1 MRYLLGLDNGGTMTK
16 AALFDENGTPVAS
29 ASRQTP
35 LSAPSVGREERD
47 MEELW
52 QANAA
57 CIREVLERSGIDPG
71 AVAGVGCTGHG
82 KGAYLW
88 GEDGPVCP
96 AIASTDRRAEDIVR
110 RFSADGTAAE
120 VRRRTLQ
127 PPIVCQPPLLL
138 RWIKENDPQLL
149 PRIRHVFSC
158 KDYIR
163 FRLTGEARSELTDA
177 SGTALLDPV
186 VGRFDPALFALFGIA
201 ELTDRLPPPCG
212 AWERCGTVTEEAARQ
227 TGLCPGTPVAG
238 GMFDIDACAVAAG
251 VTDPDRLCMITGTW
265 SINEYPSRT
274 PVSDETTR
282 SSLFCL
288 PGYWLIEESS
298 PTSAGNLEWLLNTCL
313 EAEAARARADGVRFY
328 DRADALVAALP
339 PQDSRVVF
347 LPFLYGSNTA
357 VHDAAFVG
365 LSNAHGS
372 ADLLR
377 AVYEG
382 VTYAHRMHLSRL
394 LRFRRPP
401 AAIRLTGGAARSAVW
416 VQMFADVL
424 GLPVEAVGMA
434 QPGAL
439 GAAMAAAVAGGVW
452 PSPQAAVQQMMPH
465 VRTVLP
471 DPAAAA
477 VYEEKYA
484 RYLAVTE
491 RLGGI

>member
-127 PPIVCQPPLLL
+127 PPIACQPPLLL

-177 SGTALLDPV
+177 SGTADM
-186 VGRFDPALFALFGIA
+186 
-201 ELTDRLPPPCG
+201 T
-212 AWERCGTVTEEAARQ
+212 
-227 TGLCPGTPVAG
+227 
-238 GMFDIDACAVAAG
+238 
-251 VTDPDRLCMITGTW
+251 
-265 SINEYPSRT
+265 
-274 PVSDETTR
+274 
-282 SSLFCL
+282 
-288 PGYWLIEESS
+288 
-298 PTSAGNLEWLLNTCL
+298 
-313 EAEAARARADGVRFY
+313 
-328 DRADALVAALP
+328 
-339 PQDSRVVF
+339 
-347 LPFLYGSNTA
+347 
-357 VHDAAFVG
+357 
-365 LSNAHGS
+365 
-372 ADLLR
+372 
-377 AVYEG
+377 
-382 VTYAHRMHLSRL
+382 
-394 LRFRRPP
+394 
-401 AAIRLTGGAARSAVW
+401 IRLYR
-416 VQMFADVL
+416 DC
-424 GLPVEAVGMA
+424 
-434 QPGAL
+434 
-439 GAAMAAAVAGGVW
+439 
-452 PSPQAAVQQMMPH
+452 
-465 VRTVLP
+465 
-471 DPAAAA
+471 
-477 VYEEKYA
+477 
-484 RYLAVTE
+484 
-491 RLGGI
+491 I

>member
-1 MRYLLGLDNGGTMTK
+1 MHYLLGLDNGGTMTK

-35 LSAPSVGREERD
+35 LSTPSAGREERD

-127 PPIVCQPPLLL
+127 PPIACQPPLLL
-138 RWIKENDPQLL
+138 RWIKENAPQLL

-186 VGRFDPALFALFGIA
+186 TGQFDPALFALFGIA
-201 ELTDRLPPPCG
+201 ELADRLPPPCG
-212 AWERCGTVTEEAARQ
+212 AWERCGTVTEAAARQ
-227 TGLCPGTPVAG
+227 TGLRPGTPVAG

-298 PTSAGNLEWLLNTCL
+298 PTSAGDLEWLLNTCL
-313 EAEAARARADGVRFY
+313 KAEVAQARADGVRFY

-439 GAAMAAAVAGGVW
+439 GAAMAAAVAGGIW
-452 PSPQAAVQQMMPH
+452 PSPQAAVRQMMPP